1 MKPREDMTD
10 LELWRAGASYDEIR
24 RLRSFCELC
33 GERIWPAEIRWDE
46 GRPYH
51 AGECPDPS

>member
-51 AGECPDPS
+51 VTCPDPS